1 MAEEEATLEMDEILE
16 KILFYALDEAKQ
28 KIEAGEEMPPFTV
41 IVEGENMFVENYPE
55 ETDPEACRANAQ
67 ANVKSASTFASHYV
81 FCFDG
86 FLETDQGQI
95 DAVIVEC
102 ASNDMENAY
111 VIGQLYQI
119 EGDEVHFEEQP
130 AYIDDAESFFDRAA
144 VEAAKANAAAEEDA
158 DEMLARTLGADA
170 DEDAE

>member
-1 MAEEEATLEMDEILE
+1 MAEETTLEMDEILE

-41 IVEGENMFVENYPE
+41 IVEGDNMFVENYPE
-55 ETDPEACRANAQ
+55 ETDPDACRANAK
-67 ANVKSASTFASHYV
+67 ANVKSASSFASHYV

-86 FLETDQGQI
+86 FLDTDQGQI

-111 VIGQLYQI
+111 VIGLLYHYHD
-119 EGDEVHFEEQP
+119 EEVHFEAQP
-130 AYIDDAESFFDRAA
+130 AYIDDTETFFDRAA
-144 VEAAKANAAAEEDA
+144 VEAAKAAAEEEADA
-158 DEMLARTLGADA
+158 DELLARTLGANA